1 MDSYQIKAY
10 AKINLGLDVVGRMS
24 NGYHEV
30 RMVMQT
36 VGVYDEL
43 ELTRGGEGI
52 RLTSDNNSIPLN
64 KDNLIYKAAE
74 IMKDEYHIR
83 EGIQIHLKKKIPIA
97 AGMAG
102 GSSDAAA
109 VFKGINRMFDLGCS
123 LKELFSLGVRVGAD
137 VPYCILGGTALAEG
151 IGEKLTALTPA
162 PECYVLIAKPDI
174 NVSTRYVYE
183 HLDEEGIEFHPD
195 IDGMVKSIEESS
207 LQGILDRMGNV
218 LENVTAAKYPII
230 GRLKNEMKKLGAL
243 NALMSGSGPTVFGI
257 FIDEGEAAQAYERM
271 KASGAVKQLFLTTFC

>member
-10 AKINLGLDVVGRMS
+10 AKINLGLDVVGKME
-24 NGYHEV
+24 NGYHQV

-36 VGVYDEL
+36 VGICDEL
-43 ELTRGGEGI
+43 ELKRGGEEI
-52 RLTSDNNSIPLN
+52 VLTADNSSIPLN
-64 KDNLIYKAAE
+64 KDNLIYKAAD
-74 IMKDEYHIR
+74 IMRNEYHIK
-83 EGIQIHLKKKIPIA
+83 EGIQIHLRKTIPVA

-123 LKELFSLGVRVGAD
+123 LEELYRLGVRVGAD

-162 PECYVLIAKPDI
+162 PDCFCLIAKPDLSI
-174 NVSTRYVYE
+174 STRDVYE
-183 HLDEEGIEFHPD
+183 QLDREGIERHPD
-195 IDGMVKSIEESS
+195 IDGMVRAIEESS
-207 LQGILDRMGNV
+207 LQGILDRMDNV
-218 LENVTAAKYPII
+218 LENVTAGRYPVI
-230 GRLKNEMKKLGAL
+230 GRLKSEMKKLGAL